1 MTTGR
6 DTTPDSSAAVGSGRF
21 LWRRLL
27 LCLTVS
33 PALGAGAAWAA
44 VVAQEKFAPLV
55 IFPLVVGVGL
65 GAMVVALIRLSHAA
79 HRPTVLLATVLAV
92 ALAVVGQHYLAY
104 RAHRQRFEQ
113 DTARLQRIRAEYPQL
128 PSRRQP
134 TSPPS
139 FLTFLSAQA
148 QRGRDMQLGGLVARG
163 WAAWVSWAVDA
174 LLVLLAALALV
185 VPALWLPFCNR
196 CKSWYR
202 VTRSARLDGEAVQ
215 RLATLVPVRRN
226 GQSLVSVRC
235 RLLDCSQ
242 RCGLTSCESAWRTS
256 EGDTVSMQTWLDDE
270 GRERVTRVFD
280 EVRDQ
285 SRNR

>member
-6 DTTPDSSAAVGSGRF
+6 DTIPDSSAAVGSGRF

-33 PALGAGAAWAA
+33 PALGAGTAWMA
-44 VVAQEKFAPLV
+44 VVAQEKFAPLI
-55 IFPLVVGVGL
+55 IFPLLVGVGL
-65 GAMVVALIRLSHAA
+65 GAMLVGLIRLCHAA
-79 HRPTVLLATVLAV
+79 HRPSVLLATVLAV
-92 ALAVVGQHYLAY
+92 TLAVVGQHYLAY
-104 RAHRQRFEQ
+104 RAHRQQSEREA
-113 DTARLQRIRAEYPQL
+113 ARIRRIRAEYPQL
-128 PSRRQP
+128 APRRQP
-134 TSPPS
+134 TLPPG
-139 FLTFLSAQA
+139 FLAFLNAQA
-148 QRGRDMQLGGLVARG
+148 QGGRDMQVGGLVARG
-163 WAAWVSWAVDA
+163 WVAWVSWAVDA
-174 LLVLLAALALV
+174 LLVLLAALAMV

-202 VTRSARLDGEAVQ
+202 VTRSARLDGEAAQ

-226 GQSLVSVRC
+226 GESLVSVRC

-242 RCGLTSCESAWRTS
+242 RCGPTSCESAWRTS
-256 EGDTVSMQTWLDDE
+256 KGDTVSMQAWLDDE
-270 GRERVTRVFD
+270 GRQRVTRVFD